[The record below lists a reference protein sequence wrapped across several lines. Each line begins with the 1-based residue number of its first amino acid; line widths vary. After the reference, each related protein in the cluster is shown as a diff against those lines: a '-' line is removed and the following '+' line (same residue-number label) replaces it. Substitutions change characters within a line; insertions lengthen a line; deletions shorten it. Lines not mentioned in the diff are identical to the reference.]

1 MQRKKRK
8 DGTLDKY
15 KNGSSMRDRLNRF
28 IGHYRKL
35 REKRSESNSKTF
47 LEVLLS
53 QVPLGAYHPSYS
65 IWNCAIWAWSNSGTH
80 KVNGEYL

>member
-1 MQRKKRK
+1 MQKKKRK

-15 KNGSSMRDRLNRF
+15 KSGSSMRDRLNRF

-53 QVPLGAYHPSYS
+53 QVPLGLYHPSYS
-65 IWNCAIWAWSNSGTH
+65 MWNCAIWAWSNSGTH

>member
-1 MQRKKRK
+1 MISRFK
-8 DGTLDKY
+8 L
-15 KNGSSMRDRLNRF
+15 F

-65 IWNCAIWAWSNSGTH
+65 MWNWAIWAWSNSGTH